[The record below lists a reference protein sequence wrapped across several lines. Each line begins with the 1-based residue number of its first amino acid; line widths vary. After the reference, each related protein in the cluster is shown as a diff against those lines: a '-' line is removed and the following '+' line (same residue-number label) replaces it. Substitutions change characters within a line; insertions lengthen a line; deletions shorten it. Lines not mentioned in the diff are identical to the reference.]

1 MRSMTGYGRGTAARD
16 QWEVTVQ
23 LSSVNRK
30 SLEVAVS
37 LPREWQAFEP
47 EIAALVREKASR
59 GRVQVAIDVRGSA
72 ATGGLAWDDSA
83 VAATLERLA
92 VLAARHDTVFTATPE
107 LLFQLAQANRV
118 DTPTLSGEAALALI
132 REAIEPALRDF
143 AAMRTREGAAL
154 AADLNARA
162 ATLAAAVETI
172 ARRAPQVV
180 PTYRENLLQRLR
192 NAGLE
197 LDVSDE
203 RVLREI
209 ALFADRIDISEE
221 LTRLR
226 SHLAQFGGL
235 AAETEPV
242 GRKAEFILQEIG
254 REINTVGSKAN
265 DLEISRAVIEFK
277 NELERIR
284 EQIQN
289 VE

>member
-1 MRSMTGYGRGTAARD
+1 MRSMTGYGRGTAARNH
-16 QWEVTVQ
+16 WEVTVQ

-47 EIAALVREKASR
+47 EIAGLVREKAAR
-59 GRVQVAIDVRGSA
+59 GRVQVAIDVRGAA
-72 ATGGLAWDDSA
+72 ATGGLTWDDSA

-92 VLAARHDTVFTATPE
+92 VLAAKHDTAFTPTPE
-107 LLFQLAQANRV
+107 LLFQLAQANRMESA
-118 DTPTLSGEAALALI
+118 TLAPEAALALI
-132 REAIEPALRDF
+132 REAIEPALREF
-143 AAMRTREGAAL
+143 AAMRTREGSAL
-154 AADLNARA
+154 AADLTARA
-162 ATLAAAVETI
+162 ATLAVAVETI
-172 ARRAPQVV
+172 AKRAPSVV
-180 PTYRENLLQRLR
+180 QNYRENLLQRLR
-192 NAGLE
+192 TAGLE

-209 ALFADRIDISEE
+209 ALFADRIDTSEE

-226 SHLAQFGGL
+226 SHLAQFAQL
-235 AAETEPV
+235 AGESEPV

-265 DLEISRAVIEFK
+265 DIEIARAVIEFK

>member
-1 MRSMTGYGRGTAARD
+1 M
-16 QWEVTVQ
+16 QV
-23 LSSVNRK
+23 SSVNRK

-37 LPREWQAFEP
+37 LAREWQSFEP
-47 EIAALVREKASR
+47 EITTLVREHAAR
-59 GRVQVAIDVRGSA
+59 GRVQVAIDIRGGASA
-72 ATGGLAWDDSA
+72 PGLAWDNAA
-83 VAATLERLA
+83 VENTLERLA
-92 VLAARHDTVFTATPE
+92 LLAARHEVAFTPTPE
-107 LLFQLAQANRV
+107 LLLELAQANRIES
-118 DTPTLSGEAALALI
+118 TSPAPELALALI
-132 REAIEPALRDF
+132 KEALEPALREF
-143 AAMRTREGAAL
+143 ATMRAREGKAL
-154 AADLNARA
+154 ADDLANRVTA
-162 ATLAAAVETI
+162 LAAAVEAI
-172 ARRAPQVV
+172 ARRAPDVV
-180 PTYRENLLQRLR
+180 QSYRENLLQRLR
-192 NAGLE
+192 NAGLG

-226 SHLAQFGGL
+226 SHLTQFSHL
-235 AAETEPV
+235 ATETEPV

-265 DLEISRAVIEFK
+265 DIEIARAVIEFK

>member
-1 MRSMTGYGRGTAARD
+1 MTGYGRGSAARD
-16 QWEVTVQ
+16 HWEVTVQ

-47 EIAALVREKASR
+47 EIAALVREKAAR

-72 ATGGLAWDDSA
+72 GTGGLTWDDAA

-92 VLAARHDTVFTATPE
+92 VLAAKHDTAFTPTPE
-107 LLFQLAQANRV
+107 LLLQLAQANR
-118 DTPTLSGEAALALI
+118 TEASSLSPEAALALI
-132 REAIEPALRDF
+132 REALEPALRDF
-143 AAMRTREGAAL
+143 AAMRAKEGAAL
-154 AADLNARA
+154 AADLKERVAI
-162 ATLAAAVETI
+162 LSSAVETI
-172 ARRAPQVV
+172 ARRAPLVV
-180 PTYRENLLQRLR
+180 QNYRENLLQRLR

-197 LDVSDE
+197 LDVGDE

-226 SHLAQFGGL
+226 SHLAQFSQL
-235 AAETEPV
+235 AGETEPV

-265 DLEISRAVIEFK
+265 DIEISRAVIEFK

>member
-1 MRSMTGYGRGTAARD
+1 MRSMTGYGRGAATRD
-16 QWEVTVQ
+16 GWEVTVQ

-30 SLEVAVS
+30 ALEVAVS

-47 EIAALVREKASR
+47 EIAGLVREKAAR
-59 GRVQVAIDVRGSA
+59 GRVQVAIDVRGA
-72 ATGGLAWDDSA
+72 AGTGGLTWDDTA

-92 VLAARHDTVFTATPE
+92 LLAARHKVAFTPTPE
-107 LLFQLAQANRV
+107 LLLQLAQANRV
-118 DTPTLSGEAALALI
+118 ESATLSPEDALALI
-132 REAIEPALRDF
+132 REAIEPALREF
-143 AAMRTREGAAL
+143 GTMRAREGTAL
-154 AADLNARA
+154 AADLAARVE
-162 ATLAAAVETI
+162 TLAAAVETI
-172 ARRAPQVV
+172 AKRSPLVV
-180 PTYRENLLQRLR
+180 QAYRENLLQRLR
-192 NAGLE
+192 TAGLE
-197 LDVSDE
+197 LDVGDE

-226 SHLAQFGGL
+226 SHLAQFTQL
-235 AAETEPV
+235 AGESDPV

-265 DLEISRAVIEFK
+265 DIEVARAVIEFK

>member
-1 MRSMTGYGRGTAARD
+1 MRSMTGYGRGTASRD
-16 QWEVTVQ
+16 GWDVTVQ

-47 EIAALVREKASR
+47 EIAALVRERAAR
-59 GRVQVAIDVRGSA
+59 GRVQVAIDIRGGA
-72 ATGGLAWDDSA
+72 AVQGLVWDDSA
-83 VAATLERLA
+83 VEKTLERLA
-92 VLAARHDTVFTATPE
+92 LLAARHDVAFMATPE
-107 LLFQLAQANRV
+107 LLLQLAQANRT
-118 DTPTLSGEAALALI
+118 DAPPLAADAALALI
-132 REAIEPALRDF
+132 REALEPALRDF
-143 AAMRTREGAAL
+143 ATMRTREGEAL
-154 AADLNARA
+154 ARDLADRA
-162 ATLAAAVETI
+162 AVLATTIEAI
-172 ARRAPQVV
+172 ARRAPLVV
-180 PTYRENLLQRLR
+180 QNYRENLLQRLR
-192 NAGLE
+192 AAGLE
-197 LDVSDE
+197 LDLSDE

-226 SHLAQFGGL
+226 SHLDQFAQL
-235 AAETEPV
+235 ASEAEPV
-242 GRKAEFILQEIG
+242 GRKAEFILQEVG

-265 DLEISRAVIEFK
+265 DIEIARAVIEFK

>member
-16 QWEVTVQ
+16 HWEVTVQ

-47 EIAALVREKASR
+47 EIAALVREKAAR
-59 GRVQVAIDVRGSA
+59 GRVQVSIDVRGA
-72 ATGGLAWDDSA
+72 AAAGGLTWDDAA

-92 VLAARHDTVFTATPE
+92 VLAAKHDTAFTPTPE

-118 DTPTLSGEAALALI
+118 ESASLAPEAALALI
-132 REAIEPALRDF
+132 REAMEPALNDF
-143 AAMRTREGAAL
+143 GAMRAREGAAL
-154 AADLNARA
+154 AADLAARA
-162 ATLAAAVETI
+162 ATLASLVEAVS
-172 ARRAPQVV
+172 RRAPEVV
-180 PTYRENLLQRLR
+180 QNYRENLLQRLR
-192 NAGLE
+192 TAGLE

-226 SHLAQFGGL
+226 SHLAQFAALDGG
-235 AAETEPV
+235 AEPV
-242 GRKAEFILQEIG
+242 GRKAEFILQEVG

-265 DLEISRAVIEFK
+265 DIEIARAVIEFK

>member
-1 MRSMTGYGRGTAARD
+1 MRSMTGYGRGAAARD
-16 QWEVTVQ
+16 GWEVTVQ

-37 LPREWQAFEP
+37 LPREWQSFEP
-47 EIAALVREKASR
+47 EITALVRDKAAR
-59 GRVQVAIDVRGSA
+59 GRVQVAIDIRGGA
-72 ATGGLAWDDSA
+72 ASSGLVWNDVA
-83 VAATLERLA
+83 VESTLERLTL
-92 VLAARHDTVFTATPE
+92 LAARHEVAFTPTPE
-107 LLFQLAQANRV
+107 LLLELAQANRLEAPSLPP
-118 DTPTLSGEAALALI
+118 DTALALI
-132 REAIEPALRDF
+132 REAVEPALRDF
-143 AAMRTREGAAL
+143 AAMRTREGDAL
-154 AADLNARA
+154 ARDLAARA
-162 ATLAAAVETI
+162 AMLAAAVETI
-172 ARRAPQVV
+172 AERSPLVV
-180 PTYRENLLQRLR
+180 QNYRENLLQRLR

-197 LDVSDE
+197 LDVSDD

-226 SHLAQFGGL
+226 SHLAQFSQLGS
-235 AAETEPV
+235 ETEPV

-265 DLEISRAVIEFK
+265 DLEISRAVIGFK

>member
-1 MRSMTGYGRGTAARD
+1 MRSMTGFGRGTAAREGW
-16 QWEVTVQ
+16 QVTVQ

-37 LPREWQAFEP
+37 LPREYQALEP
-47 EIAALVREKASR
+47 EIIGLVREKAAR
-59 GRVQVAIDVRGSA
+59 GRVQVAIDIRGGA
-72 ATGGLAWDDSA
+72 ATSGLAWDDSA
-83 VAATLERLA
+83 VENTLERLA
-92 VLAARHDTVFTATPE
+92 LLAARHEVTFTPTPE
-107 LLFQLAQANRV
+107 LLLQLAQANRL
-118 DTPTLSGEAALALI
+118 DTPTLEPESASALI
-132 REAIEPALRDF
+132 RAAIEPALRDF
-143 AAMRTREGAAL
+143 AAMRDREGEALSRDLGARAAAL
-154 AADLNARA
+154 AS
-162 ATLAAAVETI
+162 AVETI
-172 ARRAPQVV
+172 ARRAPLVV
-180 PTYRENLLQRLR
+180 QNYRENLLQRLR
-192 NAGLE
+192 TAGLE

-226 SHLAQFGGL
+226 SHLTQFGQL
-235 AAETEPV
+235 ASETEPV

-265 DLEISRAVIEFK
+265 DIEIARAVIEFK

>member
-1 MRSMTGYGRGTAARD
+1 MRSMTGYGRGSATRD
-16 QWEVTVQ
+16 HWEVTVQ

-37 LPREWQAFEP
+37 LPREWQSFEP
-47 EIAALVREKASR
+47 EIAALVREKAAR

-72 ATGGLAWDDSA
+72 GTGGLNWDDAA
-83 VAATLERLA
+83 VAVTLERLA
-92 VLAARHDTVFTATPE
+92 VLAAKHDTAFTPTPE
-107 LLFQLAQANRV
+107 LLLQLAQANR
-118 DTPTLSGEAALALI
+118 TESSSLSPEAALALI
-132 REAIEPALRDF
+132 REALEPALVDF
-143 AAMRTREGAAL
+143 AEMRAREGAAL
-154 AADLNARA
+154 AADLTARA
-162 ATLAAAVETI
+162 AILCVAVETI
-172 ARRAPQVV
+172 AKRAPLVV
-180 PTYRENLLQRLR
+180 QNYRENLLQRLR

-226 SHLAQFGGL
+226 SHLLQFSQL
-235 AAETEPV
+235 AGESEPV

-265 DLEISRAVIEFK
+265 DIEITRAVIEFK

>member
-1 MRSMTGYGRGTAARD
+1 MTGYGRGTAARD
-16 QWEVTVQ
+16 HWEVTVQ

-47 EIAALVREKASR
+47 EIAALVREKAAR
-59 GRVQVAIDVRGSA
+59 GRVQVAIDVRGAA
-72 ATGGLAWDDSA
+72 ATQGLTWDDAA

-92 VLAARHDTVFTATPE
+92 VLAAKHDTAFTPTPE
-107 LLFQLAQANRV
+107 LLFQLAQANRME
-118 DTPTLSGEAALALI
+118 SAALAPDAALTLI
-132 REAIEPALRDF
+132 REAMEPALREF
-143 AAMRTREGAAL
+143 AGMRTREGGAL
-154 AADLNARA
+154 AADLTTRA
-162 ATLAAAVETI
+162 TTLTTAVETI
-172 ARRAPQVV
+172 AKRAPCVV
-180 PTYRENLLQRLR
+180 QNYREALLQRLR
-192 NAGLE
+192 TAGLD

-226 SHLAQFGGL
+226 SHLAQFGQL
-235 AAETEPV
+235 AGESEPV

-265 DLEISRAVIEFK
+265 DIEIARAVIEFK

>member
-1 MRSMTGYGRGTAARD
+1 MRSMTGFGRGSAARD
-16 QWEVTVQ
+16 GWEVTVQ

-30 SLEVAVS
+30 TLEVAVS
-37 LPREWQAFEP
+37 LPREWQAHEP
-47 EIAALVREKASR
+47 EISALVRERAAR
-59 GRVQVAIDVRGSA
+59 GRVQVAIDIRGGA
-72 ATGGLAWDDSA
+72 AASGLTWDDAA
-83 VAATLERLA
+83 VEKTLERLTL
-92 VLAARHDTVFTATPE
+92 LAARHEIAFTPTPE
-107 LLFQLAQANRV
+107 LLFQLAQANR
-118 DTPTLSGEAALALI
+118 TESATLAADAALALI
-132 REAIEPALRDF
+132 REALEPALRDF
-143 AAMRTREGAAL
+143 AAMRAREGHAL
-154 AADLNARA
+154 ERDLTARTT
-162 ATLAAAVETI
+162 TLAAAVEI
-172 ARRAPQVV
+172 LAKRSPLVV
-180 PTYRENLLQRLR
+180 QNYRENLLQRLR

-226 SHLAQFGGL
+226 SHLAQFGQL
-235 AAETEPV
+235 AAEAEPV

-265 DLEISRAVIEFK
+265 DLEIARTVIDFK

>member
-16 QWEVTVQ
+16 HWEVTVQ

-47 EIAALVREKASR
+47 EIAALVREKAAR
-59 GRVQVAIDVRGSA
+59 GRVQVAIDLRGSA
-72 ATGGLAWDDSA
+72 GEGGLTWDDSA
-83 VAATLERLA
+83 VEATLERLA
-92 VLAARHDTVFTATPE
+92 VLAARHDTAFSPTPE

-118 DTPTLSGEAALALI
+118 ESATLSPDAALALI
-132 REAIEPALRDF
+132 REAMEPALRDF
-143 AAMRTREGAAL
+143 AAMRTKEGAAL
-154 AADLNARA
+154 AADLAVRSTA
-162 ATLAAAVETI
+162 LSAAVETV
-172 ARRAPQVV
+172 AKRAPLVV
-180 PTYRENLLQRLR
+180 QNYRENLLQRLR
-192 NAGLE
+192 TAGLE

-226 SHLAQFGGL
+226 SHLAQFAQL
-235 AAETEPV
+235 AAEKEPV

-265 DLEISRAVIEFK
+265 DIEISRAVIEFK